1 MIKALR
7 IGRLPLFIIGLVLFF
22 ITERYLYAETYHL
35 ALQIIA
41 GVIVLLS
48 ILTPWLLGQQSKN
61 KQLNE
66 EAKSYFALGIYQ
78 LAVGAGLVG
87 YLVYYASLGASGI
100 PESLVQKALLA
111 LYLVLLVVGLISGVG
126 AEFAFKE
133 CGTGELAESK
143 KVQRSMLSWCSI
155 GLLLVGLFGFN
166 YAAAKKDI
174 VSDWSYLKTT
184 TPSSSSRAMLKSL
197 DKELEIALFYPAT
210 NAVRLQ
216 VSQYFD
222 SMKGVNSKVAI
233 NYYDKDLNPQA
244 AETFRVSRNGQ
255 IVLSIGT
262 KRARIDTG
270 LELTKARKSLA
281 TLDGE
286 FQKAFFDV
294 TADRKTAYFTRGHGE
309 MSWLGANGNNQLK
322 SLKTIEAYLRQQNI
336 SLKQFG
342 VSEGSAEMVPDDAS
356 VVIIVGPTKP
366 FQTAEIN
373 ALKDYLNKGGSVVTF
388 FDLDADLSETQIKP
402 NDWPLRELYSEM
414 GINFID
420 EMLANDREY
429 VSATKSERD
438 KWFVHTN
445 VFTSHPSVVSLSKHE
460 ERVALMLFE
469 SGYFNIKNTS
479 TGWKATETVKSLSST
494 FVDLNRDF
502 AINANAES
510 RSARVVGAVSEKKI
524 AGNPDRKSSKVVA
537 FSDATFLA
545 DAVIRN
551 PGNRLY
557 FADSIKWA
565 AGQAEFA
572 GAISTEED
580 VRIVHTSKEDAIW
593 FNGTVFAMP
602 LLVIGFGFFA
612 TRKKKPKIKQS

>member
-7 IGRLPLFIIGLVLFF
+7 IGRLPLFVVGLILFF
-22 ITERYLYAETYHL
+22 VAERYLYAEAYHL
-35 ALQIIA
+35 ILQIISA
-41 GVIVLLS
+41 VLLMVS
-48 ILTPWLLGQQSKN
+48 IGTPWILGKASKN
-61 KQLNE
+61 NQLDE
-66 EAKSYFALGIYQ
+66 EAKSYFALGSYQ
-78 LAVGAGLVG
+78 LAVGG
-87 YLVYYASLGASGI
+87 
-100 PESLVQKALLA
+100 ALLFYLA
-111 LYLVLLVVGLISGVG
+111 YQATLGTNGNLETFGQKILLAVYLVLLVVGLISGIG

-133 CGTGELAESK
+133 CGEGNLAESK

-155 GLLLVGLFGFN
+155 GLLLAGLVGFN

-184 TPSSSSRAMLKSL
+184 TPSASSKAMLVSL
-197 DKELEIALFYPAT
+197 DKEVEIALFYPVT
-210 NAVRLQ
+210 NEVKVQ

-222 SMKGVNSKVAI
+222 AMEGISSKVSI

-244 AETFRVSRNGQ
+244 AEDFKVSRNGQ
-255 IVLSIGT
+255 VVLSMGT

-281 TLDGE
+281 TLDAE
-286 FQKAFFDV
+286 FQKAFYDV

-309 MSWLGANGNNQLK
+309 MSWLGSSGKDPLR
-322 SLKTIEAYLRQQNI
+322 SLKTIEGYLRQQNI
-336 SLKQFG
+336 SIKQFG

-356 VVIIVGPTKP
+356 VVIIAGPKSP

-373 ALKDYLNKGGSVVTF
+373 AIRDYLNKGGSVITF
-388 FDLDADLSETQIKP
+388 FDLNANLSETKVEAS
-402 NDWPLRELYSEM
+402 DWPLRAFYSEL
-414 GINFID
+414 GIGFVG

-429 VSATKSERD
+429 VSATKSQRD
-438 KWFVHTN
+438 KWFIHTN

-460 ERVALMLFE
+460 ERVALILFE
-469 SGYFNIKNTS
+469 SGYLNIKNNS
-479 TGWKATETVKSLSST
+479 ADWKATETVKSLSST

-502 AINANAES
+502 TLNTGKET

-524 AGNPDRKSSKVVA
+524 EGNPDRTSSKVVA
-537 FSDATFLA
+537 FSDATFLS

-551 PGNRLY
+551 PGNLLY
-557 FADSIKWA
+557 FADSLKWA

-572 GAISTEED
+572 GAISSEED

-612 TRKKKPKIKQS
+612 TRKKKTKIEKS